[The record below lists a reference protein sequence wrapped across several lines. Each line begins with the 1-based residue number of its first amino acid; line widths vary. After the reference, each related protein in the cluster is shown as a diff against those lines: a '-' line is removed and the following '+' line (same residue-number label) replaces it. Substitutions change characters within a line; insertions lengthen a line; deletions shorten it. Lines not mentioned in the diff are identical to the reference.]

1 MSYRKKIAVVVTTF
15 FPGSHASTL
24 VTKLIEGFN
33 YQGKIIK
40 PEIDVA
46 SIYLDQ
52 IHIEDLGIA
61 LAKKHKIKTVLLS
74 GGVAANTELR
84 KQLKQ
89 EIKKEIPNAK
99 YQMPAINFCTDNGAM
114 IAITASYKKR
124 PAFKQSWFKIQTDA
138 NLQLSQKIS

>member
-40 PEIDVA
+40 PKIDVA

-61 LAKKHKIKTVLLS
+61 VGCGNGTDDQAAHGYQLAESFDFMLGVSMHLCDWRTVAQCLLPS
-74 GGVAANTELR
+74 PLHQFVVLAH
-84 KQLKQ
+84 QLVLIRVGHHQ
-89 EIKKEIPNAK
+89 IEEVVMIV
-99 YQMPAINFCTDNGAM
+99 M
-114 IAITASYKKR
+114 IAIL
-124 PAFKQSWFKIQTDA
+124 IV
-138 NLQLSQKIS
+138 I